1 MRLAFGGQIT
11 NQLHRF
17 PGFEFSG
24 LRRTTAVTALMFWL
38 FYQADAATGEW
49 EGQKISAVT
58 LFGAA
63 ACCSFGAMTK
73 TPNRRGQAAC
83 DQNI

>member
-1 MRLAFGGQIT
+1 
-11 NQLHRF
+11 
-17 PGFEFSG
+17 
-24 LRRTTAVTALMFWL
+24 MFWL

-49 EGQKISAVT
+49 ERQKISAVT

-83 DQNI
+83 DQDI